1 MFNLTATALADE
13 LGLSRGRISQMVTAG
28 QLDGCFE
35 GIGRSRRFDL
45 TLAQSKLK
53 GSLDQGQMLGN
64 GAKTKE
70 RLTQKNPKPVS
81 KPATTP
87 PAEVSEYEKARTL
100 KAVEEARK
108 LQRNNAVEEGR
119 YLLAA
124 EVTRQVQGQLRQEIA
139 EFESAMRDGAR
150 IIADELDVDFKTV
163 RKLLV
168 DHWRTHRAKRVKV
181 LEAQSDGAEKTTDE
195 EQEDI

>member
-1 MFNLTATALADE
+1 MFNLTATALANE

-35 GIGRSRRFDL
+35 GDGRSRRFDL
-45 TLAQSKLK
+45 TLAQAKLK
-53 GSLDQGQMLGN
+53 GTLDQGQMLGN

-70 RLTQKNPKPVS
+70 RLTQEQPKPAAKS
-81 KPATTP
+81 AAAP
-87 PAEVSEYEKARTL
+87 PAQASEYELARTL

-108 LQRNNAVEEGR
+108 LRRNNAVEEGR

-124 EVTRQVQGQLRQEIA
+124 EVSRQVQGQIHQEIA
-139 EFESAMRDGAR
+139 EFESALRDGAR
-150 IIADELDVDFKTV
+150 IVADELDVDFKTV

-168 DHWRTHRAKRVKV
+168 DHWRAHRAKRVKV
-181 LEAQSDGAEKTTDE
+181 LEDQSEIAGKTDDE
-195 EQEDI
+195 VKEDI

>member
-1 MFNLTATALADE
+1 MFNLTATALATE

-35 GIGRSRRFDL
+35 GDGRARRFDL
-45 TLAQSKLK
+45 TRAQSKLK

-70 RLTQKNPKPVS
+70 RLTSNKPKL
-81 KPATTP
+81 ATKTAPTP
-87 PAEVSEYEKARTL
+87 HEEPSEYEKARTL

-124 EVTRQVQGQLRQEIA
+124 EVSRQVQGQIHQEIA
-139 EFESAMRDGAR
+139 EFESALRDGAR

-168 DHWRTHRAKRVKV
+168 DHWRSHRAKRVKV
-181 LEAQSDGAEKTTDE
+181 LETQSEGSDKTSDE
-195 EQEDI
+195 VQEDI

>member
-1 MFNLTATALADE
+1 MFNLTATALANE

-28 QLDGCFE
+28 QLEGCFE
-35 GIGRSRRFDL
+35 GDGRSRRFDL
-45 TLAQSKLK
+45 ALAQTKLK

-70 RLTQKNPKPVS
+70 RLSPEKRNPVVKAV
-81 KPATTP
+81 AVP

-124 EVTRQVQGQLRQEIA
+124 EVVRQVQGQIQQEIA
-139 EFESAMRDGAR
+139 EFESALRDGAR

-168 DHWRTHRAKRVKV
+168 DHWRVHRAKRVKV
-181 LEAQSDGAEKTTDE
+181 LEAQSGSAEKTSDE
-195 EQEDI
+195 VQEDI

>member
-1 MFNLTATALADE
+1 MFNLTATALASE
-13 LGLSRGRISQMVTAG
+13 LGLTRGRISQMVSAG
-28 QLDGCFE
+28 QLNGCFE
-35 GIGRSRRFDL
+35 GDGRSRRFDL
-45 TLAQSKLK
+45 TLAQAKLK

-64 GAKTKE
+64 GAKTKK
-70 RLTQKNPKPVS
+70 RLAETKPKPAAKS
-81 KPATTP
+81 EPAP
-87 PAEVSEYEKARTL
+87 PAETSEYEKARTL

-119 YLLAA
+119 YVLAS
-124 EVTRQVQGQLRQEIA
+124 EVSRQVQGQIHQEIA
-139 EFESAMRDGAR
+139 EFESALRDGAR

-181 LEAQSDGAEKTTDE
+181 LKAQSEGAEKTPAE
-195 EQEDI
+195 EQENI

>member
-1 MFNLTATALADE
+1 MFNLTATALANE

-35 GIGRSRRFDL
+35 GDGRSRRFDL
-45 TLAQSKLK
+45 TRAQTKLK
-53 GSLDQGQMLGN
+53 GTLDQGQMLGN

-70 RLTQKNPKPVS
+70 RLFQEKPKP
-81 KPATTP
+81 AADDAAAP
-87 PAEVSEYEKARTL
+87 PVELSEYEKARTL

-119 YLLAA
+119 YLLAD
-124 EVTRQVQGQLRQEIA
+124 EVMRQVQGQIQQEIA
-139 EFESAMRDGAR
+139 EFESALRDGAR

-181 LEAQSDGAEKTTDE
+181 LKAQSESAEKTPAE
-195 EQEDI
+195 EQENI